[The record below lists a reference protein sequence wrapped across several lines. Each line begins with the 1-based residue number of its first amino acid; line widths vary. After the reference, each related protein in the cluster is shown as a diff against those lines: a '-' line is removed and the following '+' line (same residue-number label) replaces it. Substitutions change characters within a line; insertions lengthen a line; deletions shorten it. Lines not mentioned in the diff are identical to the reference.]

1 MGKLEDLERVFEEH
15 KGPSHKLESNQ
26 QKVGERCSALEGH
39 VERLNKHSGMLQGQ
53 FETLQRSIEQ
63 RSSLQQQTEETQKQ
77 FQTQLSGFAVQLQEA
92 QVANERRSQRLQSAT
107 SELLEEAQVANE
119 RRSQQ
124 LQTATSELHA
134 RFKAEIVQWQC
145 SHEGLSEQLPEL
157 HAASERRCSALAEQ
171 LAELHA
177 TSERR
182 CSALTEQLAEL
193 YATSERRC
201 SALEARA
208 GGVCKAEV
216 QAQEFLSDACSAL
229 ETRLTAEIVQWT
241 CSQESL
247 AEQLADLNARSDRRC
262 STLEARVGGVCVPE
276 LVASM
281 AERLHRRINTLHSLM
296 GQKPQVCDRFSSG
309 SPRNGCAREPS
320 PLTSGRRRFS

>member
-92 QVANERRSQRLQSAT
+92 QVANERRSQRLQ
-107 SELLEEAQVANE
+107 
-119 RRSQQ
+119 
-124 LQTATSELHA
+124 TATSELHA
-134 RFKAEIVQWQC
+134 RFEAEIVQWQC

-171 LAELHA
+171 LAEL
-177 TSERR
+177 
-182 CSALTEQLAEL
+182 

-208 GGVCKAEV
+208 GGVCKAEA